1 MTKMPPFSECIE
13 IMIKSLDKDKSNIE
27 AYNIAEGLRHV
38 AKDSLILGPVTAYPF
53 KKCDIYRYII
63 QIQALEDKVLD
74 KIKDL
79 YPIYQANKDIS
90 LDIRRM

>member
-1 MTKMPPFSECIE
+1 MPPFSECIE
-13 IMIKSLDKDKSNIE
+13 IMIKSLDKDKAYME
-27 AYNIAEGLRHV
+27 AYNISLGLKKES
-38 AKDSLILGPVTAYPF
+38 KDSLILGPVTAHPF

-63 QIQALEDKVLD
+63 QIQALDDKVLE
-74 KIKDL
+74 KIKNL